1 MASVEIDSAAWTGRT
16 FRLRNIFHLRLYRL
30 PFVYIAAYRQPE
42 LARYPNAEGEL
53 MKGVGLFWG
62 FNGSYQA
69 REVAIVWGRRHIVL
83 FRKLRREMKI

>member
-1 MASVEIDSAAWTGRT
+1 MDGADVQAAEYISSQIVPPSV
-16 FRLRNIFHLRLYRL
+16 
-30 PFVYIAAYRQPE
+30 VYIAAYRQPE